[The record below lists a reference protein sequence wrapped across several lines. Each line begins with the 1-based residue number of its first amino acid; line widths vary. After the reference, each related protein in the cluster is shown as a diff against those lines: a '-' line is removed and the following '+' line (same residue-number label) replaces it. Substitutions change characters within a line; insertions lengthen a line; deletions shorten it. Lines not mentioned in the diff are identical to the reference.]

1 MSLDHHLVEI
11 KLVEKAC
18 LKAGGEQL
26 HLNVLYEAAGY
37 VRQISTQMLR
47 YAELIA
53 QHCHRTRYVARDIEH
68 AFITLWEASE
78 GVCTDINVLSFAPS
92 PSEDVLSDDED
103 YEDENESVDSS
114 VGDILSDNSDGSYLE
129 GEQED
134 QYGNEMGYDASHD
147 GDYDDDDDQISH
159 LTSDDDHDDDI
170 SKIME
175 YLSSLGDENSLPFES
190 REAADRYQSLMV
202 EHLRLSLLSQP
213 CLFSRLGLVPLGLL
227 QNVYSIVLAEREKE
241 RAQTIRMQSSKAD
254 LQENVSST
262 LQEVLHSVG
271 ALPALPSP
279 SQANTSASSIPSQQL
294 QEVPSTHPLY
304 SLPQG
309 NTAVHYQPDRETIQS
324 LRQQLSQ
331 ANEKIRQLT
340 KQLSDEKLKNELMHV
355 KDRKIREVVQVLSN
369 IAQLDEE
376 GVRVVR
382 EISSELRRESGMGL
396 WEGYGGLDLAEDFD
410 VGGNGDDDASE
421 LDESG
426 EGVVEGGVDNDILE
440 EREESIE
447 EGDDQG
453 ENESFVN
460 RFLVRQGEYWD
471 EDRADD
477 STKAE
482 EITGDY
488 GGHAQTTETRTDT
501 VGREDQQGKIVGGGQ
516 GQGKKRKARMT
527 FHDFVEDDASRKQRR
542 RL

>member
-1 MSLDHHLVEI
+1 MSFDYHLVEI

-37 VRQISTQMLR
+37 VRHISTLMLG
-47 YAELIA
+47 YAKLIA
-53 QHCHRTRYVARDIEH
+53 QHCYRTRYVARDIEH

-78 GVCTDINVLSFAPS
+78 GVCSDINVLSFAPS
-92 PSEDVLSDDED
+92 PSGDVLSDDED

-134 QYGNEMGYDASHD
+134 QCGNEMAYEAPP
-147 GDYDDDDDQISH
+147 YDDDDQISH

-170 SKIME
+170 SQIME
-175 YLSSLGDENSLPFES
+175 YLSSLGDENSPPFES

-202 EHLRLSLLSQP
+202 EHLRLSLLSLP

-227 QNVYSIVLAEREKE
+227 QNVYSIVQAEREKE
-241 RAQTIRMQSSKAD
+241 RAQIIRIQSSKAD
-254 LQENVSST
+254 SQENVSST
-262 LQEVLHSVG
+262 LQEALHLVG
-271 ALPALPSP
+271 ALQSP
-279 SQANTSASSIPSQQL
+279 SQANTSASSILSQQP

-304 SLPQG
+304 SLPHG
-309 NTAVHYQPDRETIQS
+309 NTAVQHQPERDTIQS
-324 LRQQLSQ
+324 LTQQLSQ
-331 ANEKIRQLT
+331 ANEKIRQLS
-340 KQLSDEKLKNELMHV
+340 KQLSDEKLKNEHMHV

-382 EISSELRRESGMGL
+382 EISSQLRRQSGLGL
-396 WEGYGGLDLAEDFD
+396 WEGYGGLDLAEDFK

-421 LDESG
+421 VDKSG
-426 EGVVEGGVDNDILE
+426 ERVVEGGLDNDILE
-440 EREESIE
+440 EREETRE
-447 EGDDQG
+447 VEDDQS

-482 EITGDY
+482 EITGDF

-501 VGREDQQGKIVGGGQ
+501 VGREDQQGERVGGQ
-516 GQGKKRKARMT
+516 GQGRKRKARMT
-527 FHDFVEDDASRKQRR
+527 FHDFFEDDASRKQRR